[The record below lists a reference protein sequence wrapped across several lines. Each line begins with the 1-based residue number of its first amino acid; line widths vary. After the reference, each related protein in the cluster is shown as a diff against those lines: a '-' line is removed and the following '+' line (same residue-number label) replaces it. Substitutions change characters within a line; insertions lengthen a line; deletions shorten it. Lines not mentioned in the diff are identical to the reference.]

1 MRIKKLGF
9 LMFTF
14 VVAMMFIQVVYAD
27 NSTRIVF
34 VAKQIVIMG
43 NSIVS

>member
-14 VVAMMFIQVVYAD
+14 VVAMMFIYERVRKYD
-27 NSTRIVF
+27 SSKKDIYLRKEELSGRVF
-34 VAKQIVIMG
+34 
-43 NSIVS
+43 